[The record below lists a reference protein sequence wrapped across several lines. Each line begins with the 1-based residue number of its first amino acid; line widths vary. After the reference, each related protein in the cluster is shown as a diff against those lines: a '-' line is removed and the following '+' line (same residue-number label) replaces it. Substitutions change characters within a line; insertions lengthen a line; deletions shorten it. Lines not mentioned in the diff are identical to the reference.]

1 MVDTT
6 TTTLKLTKPEVGASE
21 DTWGNKINANLDLI
35 DDALDGTTSVSLDIN
50 GGTIDGVTIGATVAP
65 TVTNLGSVAT
75 ADINGGTIDGTTI
88 GSASPAAITGTALTA
103 TISATLQHSASTKL
117 STTSTGVDVTGT
129 VTADGL
135 TVNSSSN
142 SEVKIDATSSSSI
155 SGQFVVDSDRGFVG
169 NILGGLTGRWNGTD
183 VTQIRFDAGPD
194 TTNKDEGSVKIKT
207 SEAGVLTD
215 RLKVDYNGDI
225 SFYEDT
231 GTTPKFFWDAS
242 AEALGIGT
250 AAVNNSLQ
258 VQGNIG
264 LNNSSGTQVALIAPS
279 LSGSFRIQGQTTE
292 PMSFWTNNTERL
304 RIDASG
310 NVAIG
315 ATSTSAKL
323 HVQGSAPEFRLY
335 SDTTTGSTINFI
347 DQSWQSQIQGTG
359 GQLLFKTGGTTE
371 RLRIDASGN
380 LLVGKTA
387 VDGAITAGIEIRSD
401 NTLRIARNS
410 TSLVLNR
417 LTTDGNIAEFKKDNT
432 TVGSIGS
439 NNGNR
444 LYIES
449 GAVGLRLLPDYDGIW
464 PSGGNGVTRD
474 AAIDLGSSSARFK
487 DLYLSGG
494 VYLGGTGAAN
504 LLDDYEEGTWTPAW
518 GEAVSATYGGG
529 TYGYYTKIGNMV
541 HIYFYLQWSSKT
553 AGNGGY
559 AAITGLPFSV
569 NGEPAAYFY
578 YTDGFSKIV
587 DRGRAISTVV
597 QFGERTLYG
606 LSFHN
611 TNHINSSGLII
622 GNVTYQTN
630 A

>member
-1 MVDTT
+1 MAGYIG
-6 TTTLKLTKPEVGASE
+6 TKA
-21 DTWGNKINANLDLI
+21 
-35 DDALDGTTSVSLDIN
+35 VSLS
-50 GGTIDGVTIGATVAP
+50 T
-65 TVTNLGSVAT
+65 T
-75 ADINGGTIDGTTI
+75 AADVSGDATIDGT
-88 GSASPAAITGTALTA
+88 LTVG
-103 TISATLQHSASTKL
+103 
-117 STTSTGVDVTGT
+117 TGVDVTGT

-504 LLDDYEEGTWTPAW
+504 LLDDYEEGTWTPSFIFDI
-518 GEAVSATYGGG
+518 GGTGITYG
-529 TYGYYTKIGNMV
+529 TRVGYYTKVGQLV
-541 HIYFYLQWSSKT
+541 HIQFTIEVTGGVSSSDYFLRL
-553 AGNGGY
+553 N
-559 AAITGLPFSV
+559 LPFTSIV
-569 NGEPAAYFY
+569 GSNQFARTYVANTSRSGFNVSTQAGTDSMLCFATNGQTDYARGDDIPATTWVGGSLSY
-578 YTDGFSKIV
+578 
-587 DRGRAISTVV
+587 
-597 QFGERTLYG
+597 RT
-606 LSFHN
+606 
-611 TNHINSSGLII
+611 T
-622 GNVTYQTN
+622 